1 MSILQE
7 VEPENLDPVLDRI
20 KSISYISR
28 DFGHAIRNNLSIM
41 NNAAEVIR
49 MRMKTEDPKT
59 IKCID
64 VIKEEVEKG
73 EAILESLNFLGSI
86 TKGVKKNPVNLNE
99 ALDQALKEIES
110 ECSAKKI
117 KIIKNCPLFPILSA
131 DRWQLKEALAS
142 LFKNALEA
150 MEQAGTLELKGKAAD
165 TKAIL
170 EIKDSGSGMDQASL
184 EKAFDPFF
192 NSKGRKM
199 GLGLP
204 LAYAV
209 MKNLNGQIELESLP
223 DKGTSVILKIPIEKV
238 EIEGESHE

>member
-7 VEPENLDPVLDRI
+7 IEPENVDPVLDRI
-20 KSISYISR
+20 KGISYISR

-49 MRMKTEDPKT
+49 MRMKTEDPKM

-73 EAILESLNFLGSI
+73 EAMLESLNFLGSI
-86 TKGVKKNPVNLNE
+86 TKGAKKNPVDLNE

-110 ECSAKKI
+110 ELEAKKI
-117 KIIKNCPLFPILSA
+117 KLIKNCPKFPLVSG
-131 DRWQLKEALAS
+131 DRWQLKEAFAS

-150 MEQAGTLELKGKAAD
+150 MGTDGTLELQGETAD
-165 TKAIL
+165 SKVIL
-170 EIKDSGSGMDQASL
+170 KIKDSGSGMDQVAL

-192 NSKGRKM
+192 SGRGKRM

-209 MKNLNGQIELESLP
+209 IKNLKGQIKLESSP
-223 DKGTSVILKIPIEKV
+223 GKGTSVILEIPIGETG
-238 EIEGESHE
+238 IEGGKHE

>member
-1 MSILQE
+1 MIYYRD
-7 VEPENLDPVLDRI
+7 NLNESDPILDRI
-20 KSISYISR
+20 KGLSYMSR
-28 DFGHAIRNNLSIM
+28 DLAHAIRNTLSIV

-49 MRMKTEDPKT
+49 MRMKIEDPKIT
-59 IKCID
+59 KCID
-64 VIKEEVEKG
+64 VIKEEVEKE
-73 EAILESLNFLGSI
+73 EAMLEALNFLGSI
-86 TKGVKKNPVNLNE
+86 TKGVKKNPVSLNE
-99 ALDQALKEIES
+99 VIDQALKGIES
-110 ECSAKKI
+110 ELETKKI
-117 KIIKNCPLFPILSA
+117 KLIKNYPEFPLASG
-131 DRWQLKEALAS
+131 DRWQLKEALVS
-142 LFKNALEA
+142 LFKNAVEA
-150 MEQAGTLELKGKAAD
+150 MEQGGTLELKGKTID
-165 TKAIL
+165 GKLIL
-170 EIKDSGSGMDQASL
+170 KIKDSGSGMDQASL